1 MRLLTDSSYE
11 RPFMR
16 VAVIAPPYPLEEAP
30 APPLGVTYVA
40 AAFESAGAEVR
51 IFDYIVSRYS
61 PEKLRAELDEY
72 RPHVVGATSV
82 TLNFTGAAEILRE
95 AKRHRPSLLTLM
107 GGPHVSFDAPR
118 SLETFPEIDLIVRGE
133 GERTIGELMES
144 RMDPV
149 SWEGIRGLSFRRDG
163 RIINTPP
170 QSFVEDLDAL
180 PFPARHLLPL
190 SRYQAL
196 GYPISIITSRG
207 CPYSCIFCQ
216 GRRMV
221 GNRVRQRKASLVA
234 DEIEQIL
241 SYGIERINVADDL
254 FVSHRGKAM
263 EVCNEILRRGLRFTW
278 SAFARVN
285 TVDRDILAL
294 MRKAGC
300 DSISFGV
307 ESGNPEILD
316 RIRKGI
322 TLDQVRHAVSL
333 CREVGIIAHTSF
345 MVGLPGETPETL
357 RETAAFAASLG
368 SLYGY
373 HFLAP
378 FPGTTVREEAE
389 KYDLEILTD
398 DWSRYDANSA
408 IVKTSALSPEEIN
421 CFVAEFESE
430 IHRAWEA
437 MVQGY
442 HEKTN
447 PPEIDLQVEGHFR
460 MQLVYRL
467 LSEDLIEKWGV
478 FPKWNGMTG
487 EGDPIERLCRRIE
500 TATGT
505 ESGLVQ
511 RTIRRF
517 MDSGYL
523 RSRISGDRCIWFWT
537 HNNRAERRPVG
548 TESVNNSAIEIQ
560 CAVGPAT

>member
-1 MRLLTDSSYE
+1 
-11 RPFMR
+11 MR
-16 VAVIAPPYPLEEAP
+16 VAIIAPSYPLEEAP

-51 IFDYIVSRYS
+51 IFDYIVSRYT
-61 PEKLRAELDEY
+61 PEKLRAQLDEFQ
-72 RPHVVGATSV
+72 PHVAGSTSV
-82 TLNFTGAAEILRE
+82 TLNFPGAVEILRG
-95 AKRHRPSLLTLM
+95 AKRHRPSLLTIM
-107 GGPHVSFDAPR
+107 GGPHVSFAAVR
-118 SLETFPEIDLIVRGE
+118 TLETYPEIDLIVTGE
-133 GERTIGELMES
+133 GERTIGELMEQG
-144 RMDPV
+144 MDPA
-149 SWEGIRGLSFRRDG
+149 SWEGIRGLAFRCNG
-163 RIINTPP
+163 QIVSTAP
-170 QSFVEDLDAL
+170 QSFIEDLDTL

-221 GNRVRQRKASLVA
+221 GSRVRQRKASLVA

-241 SYGIERINVADDL
+241 SYGIDRINVADDL
-254 FVSHRGKAM
+254 FVSHRGKVM
-263 EVCNEILRRGLRFTW
+263 EVCGEILRRGLRFTW

-285 TVDRDILAL
+285 TVDRETLAL
-294 MRKAGC
+294 MRDAGC
-300 DSISFGV
+300 DSVSFGV
-307 ESGNPEILD
+307 ESGNPEMLE

-322 TLDQVRHAVSL
+322 TLDQVRQAVSL

-345 MVGLPGETPETL
+345 IVGLPGETPETL
-357 RETAAFAASLG
+357 RETEEFAASLG

-378 FPGTTVREEAE
+378 FPGTTVREEVE

-408 IVKTSALSPEEIN
+408 IVRTSRLSPEEIN
-421 CFVAEFESE
+421 RFVAGFESE
-430 IHRAWEA
+430 IRQAWEA

-467 LSEDLIEKWGV
+467 LSEDLIEKLGA
-478 FPKWNGMTG
+478 FLLLEIDDGSEETSL
-487 EGDPIERLCRRIE
+487 EELCRRIE
-500 TATGT
+500 EETGID
-505 ESGLVQ
+505 GVLI
-511 RTIRRF
+511 RKTIRSLVS
-517 MDSGYL
+517 SGYIKTEIAAEML
-523 RSRISGDRCIWFWT
+523 SWHWT
-537 HNNRAERRPVG
+537 HNNRVDRLPG
-548 TESVNNSAIEIQ
+548 VNGSSTDGVPSI
-560 CAVGPAT
+560 P